1 MQVDFTQLLQPGE
14 LQAVHMA
21 ELAQRVGVDE
31 RKLRQLIYD
40 ARENG
45 VTILS
50 SAAGYFLPGDDLEVQ
65 QFENWMKKRA
75 HSAFMAINSVRGKG
89 KSAKQ
94 SQIPGQM
101 SIFDCFADV

>member
-1 MQVDFTQLLQPGE
+1 MKIDFTQLLQPGE

-21 ELAQRVGVDE
+21 DLAKRVGVDE

-40 ARENG
+40 ARESG

-65 QFENWMKKRA
+65 QFENCMRKRA
-75 HSAFMAINSVRGKG
+75 RSAFMAINSVRGKG
-89 KSAKQ
+89 KSAKR

-101 SIFDCFADV
+101 SIFDYLAD

>member
-21 ELAQRVGVDE
+21 DLAQRVGVDE
-31 RKLRQLIYD
+31 RALRRLIYE
-40 ARENG
+40 ARESG
-45 VTILS
+45 VSILS

-65 QFENWMKKRA
+65 QFENCMKKRA
-75 HSAFMAINSVRGKG
+75 HSAFMAIRSTRGKG

-101 SIFDCFADV
+101 SIFDYLAD